1 MQSNNQQIEQTGDM
15 PEESSIVDMD
25 ASAARTMQS
34 ILTSAPDKLEN
45 EWWSGVIYANGKNT
59 YIQPP

>member
-1 MQSNNQQIEQTGDM
+1 M

-59 YIQPP
+59 YIQQP